1 MVCPKLFLFFFGL
14 IYRVPLI
21 KTPSIVDKSPNTQST
36 RKYVSDVFIQE
47 ETGYRS
53 KKQLLLEPSNYFDKS
68 ALIYS
73 FLSDPY
79 AKLSIDQGNSGSLLS
94 LQASQ
99 DGLLSNPFGTFIDTL
114 AAWCSCC
121 GSSLAENT
129 RSISV
134 YTN

>member
-21 KTPSIVDKSPNTQST
+21 KTPSIVDKTPNTQST

-79 AKLSIDQGNSGSLLS
+79 VKLSRQLWFAFIF
-94 LQASQ
+94 ASQ
-99 DGLLSNPFGTFIDTL
+99 SGWITVKPFRYLHWHPSRVVLLLWLESCWKHPFHL
-114 AAWCSCC
+114 C
-121 GSSLAENT
+121 L
-129 RSISV
+129 
-134 YTN
+134 Y